1 MLVPSGSLEP
11 ADENWTVVPTG
22 TASLFTAALAIGVRA
37 PLM

>member
-1 MLVPSGSLEP
+1 MPSGSLDP

-22 TASLFTAALAIGVRA
+22 TASLLTVALAIGVRA